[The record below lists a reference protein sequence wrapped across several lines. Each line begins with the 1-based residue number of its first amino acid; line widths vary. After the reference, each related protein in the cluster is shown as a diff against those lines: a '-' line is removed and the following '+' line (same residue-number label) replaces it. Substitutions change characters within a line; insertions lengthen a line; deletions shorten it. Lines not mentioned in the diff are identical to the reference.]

1 MRKGISPTTHHGS
14 GGGESQVTRDLA
26 LKHAKK
32 KKKKKKVTHTL
43 SEKKES
49 LRIVSMPSRAS
60 RITDQQVFT
69 QLL

>member
-32 KKKKKKVTHTL
+32 TKTKKVTHTHVG
-43 SEKKES
+43 EKRKFAH
-49 LRIVSMPSRAS
+49 R
-60 RITDQQVFT
+60 
-69 QLL
+69 